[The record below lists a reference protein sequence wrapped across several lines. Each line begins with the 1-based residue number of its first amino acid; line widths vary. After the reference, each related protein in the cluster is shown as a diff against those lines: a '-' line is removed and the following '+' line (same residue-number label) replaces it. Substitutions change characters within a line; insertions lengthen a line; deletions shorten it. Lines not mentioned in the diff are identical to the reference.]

1 MSTIN
6 TIIRLA
12 LKEGCEARFITNRLP
27 KMRFRFHGSSAAEKV
42 QDLRPNEAREPD
54 KRTNG
59 LESVAQVSLQ
69 KSGPY
74 DLMKSEAALTKVVL
88 PIRLGKILNINLIE
102 SLEGKL
108 QQHRYEV
115 WMVRYSPNTA
125 GRVDY
130 WNTPTKT
137 LRMEMPRWM

>member
-1 MSTIN
+1 MLTIY

-12 LKEGCEARFITNRLP
+12 LKEGYEARFIVNCLP
-27 KMRFRFHGSSAAEKV
+27 KTRFRFHGSSVAEKV

-88 PIRLGKILNINLIE
+88 PIRLGILNINLIE

-108 QQHRYEV
+108 QQHRCEV
-115 WMVRYSPNTA
+115 WMVRYSPTQHRKEESIN
-125 GRVDY
+125 GIHL
-130 WNTPTKT
+130 WKP
-137 LRMEMPRWM
+137 

>member
-1 MSTIN
+1 MRFKWYS
-6 TIIRLA
+6 LDKEPHSHE
-12 LKEGCEARFITNRLP
+12 LKVKQQRAKGCEVRSN
-27 KMRFRFHGSSAAEKV
+27 
-42 QDLRPNEAREPD
+42 
-54 KRTNG
+54 
-59 LESVAQVSLQ
+59 SLV
-69 KSGPY
+69 
-74 DLMKSEAALTKVVL
+74 TKVVL

-108 QQHRYEV
+108 QQHHCEV

-130 WNTPTKT
+130 WNTPMET

>member
-1 MSTIN
+1 MSN
-6 TIIRLA
+6 KA
-12 LKEGCEARFITNRLP
+12 EGSL
-27 KMRFRFHGSSAAEKV
+27 
-42 QDLRPNEAREPD
+42 D

-59 LESVAQVSLQ
+59 LESVAQVSPK

-74 DLMKSEAALTKVVL
+74 DLIKLETASTKVVL
-88 PIRLGKILNINLIE
+88 PIRLQKILNINLIE

-108 QQHRYEV
+108 QQHHCEV
-115 WMVRYSPNTA
+115 WMVRYFPNTA

-130 WNTPTKT
+130 WNTPMKT

>member
-1 MSTIN
+1 M
-6 TIIRLA
+6 
-12 LKEGCEARFITNRLP
+12 
-27 KMRFRFHGSSAAEKV
+27 
-42 QDLRPNEAREPD
+42 PNETEGSLD

-59 LESVAQVSLQ
+59 IESAAQVLPG

-74 DLMKSEAALTKVVL
+74 DLTKSEAALTKVVL

-108 QQHRYEV
+108 QQHHCEI

>member
-1 MSTIN
+1 M
-6 TIIRLA
+6 
-12 LKEGCEARFITNRLP
+12 
-27 KMRFRFHGSSAAEKV
+27 
-42 QDLRPNEAREPD
+42 PNEAEGSLD

-59 LESVAQVSLQ
+59 LESTAQVSPQ

-74 DLMKSEAALTKVVL
+74 DLTKSEAASTKVVL

-108 QQHRYEV
+108 QQHRCEV
-115 WMVRYSPNTA
+115 WMIRYSSNTA

-130 WNTPTKT
+130 WNTSTKT

>member
-1 MSTIN
+1 M
-6 TIIRLA
+6 
-12 LKEGCEARFITNRLP
+12 
-27 KMRFRFHGSSAAEKV
+27 
-42 QDLRPNEAREPD
+42 PNEAEGSLD

-59 LESVAQVSLQ
+59 LEYAAQVLPQ

-74 DLMKSEAALTKVVL
+74 DLTKSEAASTKVVL
-88 PIRLGKILNINLIE
+88 PIRLGKIQNINLIE

-108 QQHRYEV
+108 QQHHCKV

-130 WNTPTKT
+130 WEYTYRNLEDGNAKVDVTNQ
-137 LRMEMPRWM
+137 

>member
-1 MSTIN
+1 M
-6 TIIRLA
+6 
-12 LKEGCEARFITNRLP
+12 
-27 KMRFRFHGSSAAEKV
+27 
-42 QDLRPNEAREPD
+42 PNEAEGSLD
-54 KRTNG
+54 KRTNS
-59 LESVAQVSLQ
+59 LESTAQVSPK

-88 PIRLGKILNINLIE
+88 PIRLGILNINLIE

-108 QQHRYEV
+108 QQHCCEV

-130 WNTPTKT
+130 WNTSTKT
-137 LRMEMPRWM
+137 LRMEMP

>member
-1 MSTIN
+1 
-6 TIIRLA
+6 
-12 LKEGCEARFITNRLP
+12 
-27 KMRFRFHGSSAAEKV
+27 MRFKWYSLDKEPHSRELKV
-42 QDLRPNEAREPD
+42 
-54 KRTNG
+54 KRQRAKG
-59 LESVAQVSLQ
+59 CKVRGQICS
-69 KSGPY
+69 
-74 DLMKSEAALTKVVL
+74 LTKVVL

-108 QQHRYEV
+108 QQHRYEI

-130 WNTPTKT
+130 WNTPMET

>member
-1 MSTIN
+1 M
-6 TIIRLA
+6 
-12 LKEGCEARFITNRLP
+12 
-27 KMRFRFHGSSAAEKV
+27 
-42 QDLRPNEAREPD
+42 PNEAKGSLD
-54 KRTNG
+54 KRTNN
-59 LESVAQVSLQ
+59 LESVAQVSPQ

-74 DLMKSEAALTKVVL
+74 NLMKSEEASTKVVL

-108 QQHRYEV
+108 QQHCCEV

-130 WNTPTKT
+130 WNTPMET

>member
-1 MSTIN
+1 MPN
-6 TIIRLA
+6 KA
-12 LKEGCEARFITNRLP
+12 EGSL
-27 KMRFRFHGSSAAEKV
+27 
-42 QDLRPNEAREPD
+42 D

-59 LESVAQVSLQ
+59 LESAAQVSPQ

-74 DLMKSEAALTKVVL
+74 DLTKLEAASTKVVL

-102 SLEGKL
+102 SLKGKL

-130 WNTPTKT
+130 WNTSMET
-137 LRMEMPRWM
+137 LRKEMPRQM